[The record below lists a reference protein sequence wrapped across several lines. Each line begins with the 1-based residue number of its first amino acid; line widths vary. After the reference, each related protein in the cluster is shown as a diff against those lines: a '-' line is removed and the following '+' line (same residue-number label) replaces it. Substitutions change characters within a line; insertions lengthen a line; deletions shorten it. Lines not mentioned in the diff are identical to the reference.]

1 MDYMVVSGNI
11 TCLTLYNN
19 LRHCASQYVTD
30 QFIDCVT
37 FIIFISGVLLRNWR
51 RPRTITLVAYIF
63 IIVFAVMITKTMI
76 QSVPD
81 NYMSYVYEANGTFL
95 KDPFIHKHKYRL
107 SLNNANVCDRNIFLL
122 ITVNSD
128 PENRNSRNIIR
139 DTWGSVKIYNG
150 LHIRVVFFM
159 GDRLTPKRGRAD
171 ELTDQLT
178 DESFLYGDI
187 ARGDFIDDYFN
198 LTYKTVLGL
207 HWMTMYCPK
216 ANFVVKVDDDVMVNI
231 YKLVNFLQE
240 HNKKE
245 NLQHFYYGSTFNEA
259 HPIREKTSKWH
270 ISYSDYKYSKY
281 PAYCAGLGYIFSNQA
296 AGRIYQA
303 TSKIPF
309 FWVDD
314 VFIGFC
320 AELSTIRPIHHY
332 FGYYMLDKRYR
343 DVPWEYTIVK
353 EIDRDRQE
361 LSQEAWT
368 YINIIKYNNGLTYIS
383 IRYIKYILLCLRVS
397 MGYL

>member
-11 TCLTLYNN
+11 ACLTLYTNM
-19 LRHCASQYVTD
+19 RHCVSQYVTD

-37 FIIFISGVLLRNWR
+37 FIIFISEVLLTNWR

-63 IIVFAVMITKTMI
+63 IIVFAVMITKNMI

-81 NYMSYVYEANGTFL
+81 NYMSYVYGANGTFL

-107 SLNNANVCDRNIFLL
+107 SLNNVNVCDRNIFLL

-128 PENRNSRNIIR
+128 PENRNSRKIIR
-139 DTWGSVKIYNG
+139 HTWGSVKIYNG

-159 GDRLTPKRGRAD
+159 GDRLKPKRGRAD

-178 DESFLYGDI
+178 DECFLYGDI
-187 ARGDFIDDYFN
+187 ARGNFIDDYFN
-198 LTYKTVLGL
+198 MTYKTVLGL

-216 ANFVVKVDDDVMVNI
+216 AKFVMKVDDDVMVNI

-245 NLQHFYYGSTFNEA
+245 NLQNFYYGLTFNEA
-259 HPIREKTSKWH
+259 QPFRENTSKWQ
-270 ISYSDYKYSKY
+270 ISFSDYKYSKY

-320 AELSTIRPIHHY
+320 AELSTIRPINHY
-332 FGYYMLDKRYR
+332 FGYYIIDKTHW

-361 LSQEAWT
+361 LSQEAWK